1 MLGGELGQMKISGV
15 DLEDAFHRGF
25 DLAFVPAMVAC
36 IVGVM
41 ISEMGIWAP
50 PSWELWLK
58 LPVIGVYSIVVAM
71 VASAFVGIFVF
82 IKRLFVVTAR
92 EAR

>member
-1 MLGGELGQMKISGV
+1 MKIQGV
-15 DLEDAFHRGF
+15 DVEDAFHRAF

-50 PSWELWLK
+50 LSWALWLK
-58 LPVIGVYSIVVAM
+58 LFIIVEYPLTVAIMATAVVGVLVL
-71 VASAFVGIFVF
+71 
-82 IKRLFVVTAR
+82 IKRLLTLTA
-92 EAR
+92 